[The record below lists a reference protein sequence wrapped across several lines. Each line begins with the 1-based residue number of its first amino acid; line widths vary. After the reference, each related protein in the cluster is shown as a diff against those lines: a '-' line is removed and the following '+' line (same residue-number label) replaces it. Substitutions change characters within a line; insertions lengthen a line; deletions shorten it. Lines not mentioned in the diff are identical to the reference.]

1 MHVLSPK
8 IYCFSLDAHCLLCS
22 FKIAIFTAV
31 TATILGAMP
40 IVSTYWATLP
50 GVIELLFVRGS
61 YWLALFLF
69 GLHLLPHFFLDTA
82 LYSEIKGAGHPY
94 LTGLSIAGGLYYF
107 GAEGA
112 FIGPILLCFLLV
124 GVNLYRCFLTSEATN
139 LQSISPPTTIF
150 MSHSKPT
157 VLSPL
162 RFSNFV
168 TARRTRRPKVIP
180 RSVSEELFPEAS
192 HY

>member
-1 MHVLSPK
+1 MG
-8 IYCFSLDAHCLLCS
+8 
-22 FKIAIFTAV
+22 AI
-31 TATILGAMP
+31 P

-61 YWLALFLF
+61 YWLTLFLF

-112 FIGPILLCFLLV
+112 FIGPILLCFMLV
-124 GVNLYRCFLTSEATN
+124 GVNLYRCFLTSEATR
-139 LQSISPPTTIF
+139 QPSISPPPTTIF
-150 MSHSKPT
+150 MTHAKPT
-157 VLSPL
+157 VLSPF
-162 RFSNFV
+162 RFSNFA
-168 TARRTRRPKVIP
+168 TPRRTRRPIVVRP
-180 RSVSEELFPEAS
+180 SVSEELLAEAS
-192 HY
+192 HH